1 MRDTARRQF
10 YNCELYEIL
19 CISATSQNMS
29 LVHVFFFFLSFFSF
43 NFSDDL
49 PLVPIFLT
57 GSTGPTLAQSSFIPF
72 YGI

>member
-1 MRDTARRQF
+1 MFSTATYR
-10 YNCELYEIL
+10 
-19 CISATSQNMS
+19 
-29 LVHVFFFFLSFFSF
+29 VFFFFLSFFSF